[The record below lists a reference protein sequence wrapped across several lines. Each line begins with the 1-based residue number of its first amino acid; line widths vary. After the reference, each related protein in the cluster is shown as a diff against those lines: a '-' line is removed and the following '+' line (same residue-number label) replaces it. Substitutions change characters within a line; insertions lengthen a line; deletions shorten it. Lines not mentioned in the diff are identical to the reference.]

1 MNGFQCRDC
10 LSIFDEPIRRLEREF
25 DGLDCGPYRESE
37 YWICRNPK
45 CGSEDVEEVE
55 ICPACEQE
63 RTDMDLGLCIG
74 CAQKATSNERLS
86 DVLREIALMPLNKE
100 IAK

>member
-1 MNGFQCRDC
+1 MQGYQCRDC

-25 DGLDCGPYRESE
+25 DGLDSGPYRESE

-45 CGSEDVEEVE
+45 CGSEDVEEIEV
-55 ICPACEQE
+55 CPTCEE
-63 RTDMDLGLCIG
+63 ARVHESYGLCIS
-74 CAQKATSNERLS
+74 CAQKMTSNERLS
-86 DVLREIALMPLNKE
+86 DALREIALMPLNKE